1 MRKQDQDAPEGAP
14 TTSETIEL
22 LLNRVSVRKYDGRPV
37 GEETLKAVLE
47 AAFRS
52 PTSSNIQAY
61 GIVVVSDRALKE
73 KLSAVAGGQ
82 KHVRDAP
89 VFLAFCA
96 DLTRIEAALQKAGHA
111 MGGANLE
118 LGLVASIDVSLVG
131 MSVYLAAD
139 SLGLKGVMIGG
150 LRNDASE
157 TARILELPRGVYC
170 VFGMCLGWP
179 AETPPQKPRMDF
191 SQMVHFDR
199 YGALEDERPPA
210 RAMADYDA
218 GLKAHYTGLGKETA
232 AGAWSDVIGGKF
244 HPQPRPDLA
253 KQLKQ
258 QGFDF
263 N

>member
-1 MRKQDQDAPEGAP
+1 MQK
-14 TTSETIEL
+14 TSETIEL
-22 LLNRVSVRKYDGRPV
+22 LRNRVSVRKYEDRPV

-61 GIVVVSDRALKE
+61 SVVVVSDADTRE
-73 KLSAVAGGQ
+73 KLSEVAGGQ
-82 KHVRDAP
+82 KHVKDAP

-96 DLTRIEAALQKAGHA
+96 DLTRVEAAIKKAGHV
-111 MGGANLE
+111 MGAANLE
-118 LGLVASIDVSLVG
+118 LALVASIDASLVG
-131 MSVYLAAD
+131 MSAYLAAD

-150 LRNDASE
+150 IRNDASE
-157 TARILELPRGVYC
+157 TARILGLPSGVFC
-170 VFGMCLGWP
+170 IFGMCLGFP
-179 AETPPQKPRMDF
+179 AEAPPRKPRMDY

-199 YGALEDERPPA
+199 YGAPDDGHASAHAIR
-210 RAMADYDA
+210 DYDA
-218 GLKAHYTGLGKETA
+218 SLAAHYTALGKETGA
-232 AGAWSDVIGGKF
+232 DAWSGIIGSKF

-263 N
+263 D

>member
-1 MRKQDQDAPEGAP
+1 MRK
-14 TTSETIEL
+14 TSETIEL
-22 LLNRVSVRKYDGRPV
+22 LQNRVSVRKYDDQPV

-61 GIVVVSDRALKE
+61 GVVVVRDQALKE
-73 KLSAVAGGQ
+73 KLSEVAGGQ
-82 KHVRDAP
+82 QHVKDAP

-96 DLTRIEAALQKAGHA
+96 DLTRIEAAIEKAGNV

-118 LGLVASIDVSLVG
+118 MSLVSSIDASLVA
-131 MSVYLAAD
+131 MSAYLAAD

-150 LRNDASE
+150 MRNDASE
-157 TARILELPRGVYC
+157 AARLLGLPHGVFC
-170 VFGMCLGWP
+170 VFGMCLGFP
-179 AETPPQKPRMDF
+179 AEAPPQKPRMDY
-191 SQMVHFDR
+191 SQMVHSER

-210 RAMADYDA
+210 RAIADYDA
-218 GLKAHYTGLGKETA
+218 SLAARYTDQGRETVAAAWTGVIGLKFD
-232 AGAWSDVIGGKF
+232 S
-244 HPQPRPDLA
+244 PRRPNLA

>member
-1 MRKQDQDAPEGAP
+1 MRE
-14 TTSETIEL
+14 TSETIEL
-22 LLNRVSVRKYDGRPV
+22 LRNRVSVRKYDDRPI

-61 GIVVVSDRALKE
+61 SVVVVSDQALKE
-73 KLSAVAGGQ
+73 KLSEVAGGQ
-82 KHVRDAP
+82 KHIKAAP

-96 DLTRIEAALQKAGHA
+96 DLTRVGAAIEKAGHA

-118 LGLVASIDVSLVG
+118 LSLVASIDASLVG
-131 MSVYLAAD
+131 MSAYLAAD

-150 LRNDASE
+150 MRNDVTEA
-157 TARILELPRGVYC
+157 ARLLGLPGGVFC
-170 VFGMCLGWP
+170 IFGMCLGFP
-179 AETPPQKPRMDF
+179 AETPPQKPRMDYGR
-191 SQMVHFDR
+191 MVHFDR
-199 YGALEDERPPA
+199 YGAPEDEHDDA
-210 RAMADYDA
+210 ITDYDA
-218 GLKAHYTGLGKETA
+218 SLKAHYTGLGKE
-232 AGAWSDVIGGKF
+232 GPEDAWSGIIGSKF

-263 N
+263 S